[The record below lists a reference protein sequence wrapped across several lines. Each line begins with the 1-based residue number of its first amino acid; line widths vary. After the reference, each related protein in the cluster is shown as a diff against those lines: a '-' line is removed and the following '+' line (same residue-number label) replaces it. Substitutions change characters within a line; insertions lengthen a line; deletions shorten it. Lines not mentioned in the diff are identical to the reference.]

1 MKRIFVFALAGLF
14 FASCDPVDGNLV
26 GVKGR
31 DTFYPDVLGPGKV
44 PYGMV
49 YIPSGAYQAGQND
62 KDIMGLH
69 TTRNRTVSV
78 QAFYMDASEISNN
91 EYRQFVHWVK
101 DSIAREKLYRRMTE
115 DDAEQWVNVPDAFF
129 KEPYRTVINMGSD
142 VQGGNNPFD
151 PFLNTESSEDL
162 DRAYLMLMGYAQAGK
177 KGVAQGIFKLKDEKG
192 IPKDRENFDVT
203 LSPDEVSLFL
213 VHTPVL
219 IKKVRLM
226 TKQTKTPQNTKRSLT
241 FKGGVLK
248 TVSISS

>member
-1 MKRIFVFALAGLF
+1 MKRIFVFVLVGLF

-31 DTFYPDVLGPGKV
+31 DTFYPDILGPGKV

-101 DSIAREKLYRRMTE
+101 DSIAREKLYRRMSG
-115 DDAEQWVNVPDAFF
+115 DDAEQWVNVPDDFF
-129 KEPYRTVINMGSD
+129 KEPYRTVMNMGSD
-142 VQGGNNPFD
+142 LQGGNNPFD
-151 PFLNTESSEDL
+151 PFLSTESSEDL
-162 DRAYLMLMGYAQAGK
+162 DRAYLMLMG
-177 KGVAQGIFKLKDEKG
+177 
-192 IPKDRENFDVT
+192 
-203 LSPDEVSLFL
+203 
-213 VHTPVL
+213 
-219 IKKVRLM
+219 
-226 TKQTKTPQNTKRSLT
+226 
-241 FKGGVLK
+241 
-248 TVSISS
+248 

>member
-1 MKRIFVFALAGLF
+1 MKRIFVFVLVGLF

-31 DTFYPDVLGPGKV
+31 DTFYPDILGPGKV

-101 DSIAREKLYRRMTE
+101 DSIAREKLYRRMSG
-115 DDAEQWVNVPDAFF
+115 DDAEQWVNVPDDFF
-129 KEPYRTVINMGSD
+129 KEPYRTVMNMGSD
-142 VQGGNNPFD
+142 LQGGNNPFD
-151 PFLNTESSEDL
+151 PFLNTESSED
-162 DRAYLMLMGYAQAGK
+162 
-177 KGVAQGIFKLKDEKG
+177 
-192 IPKDRENFDVT
+192 
-203 LSPDEVSLFL
+203 
-213 VHTPVL
+213 
-219 IKKVRLM
+219 
-226 TKQTKTPQNTKRSLT
+226 
-241 FKGGVLK
+241 
-248 TVSISS
+248 